1 MFRKVSSKISFPQ
14 MEQDILR
21 FWKECSIFEKSIKAR
36 QGKQRYVFYDG
47 PPTTNGTPGIHHVL
61 SRLAKDVIPRYKA
74 MKGYHVLR
82 KAGWDT
88 HGLPVELGVEN
99 SLGLTSKP
107 QIEAYGVA
115 QFNQRCRESVF
126 KYIGEWEA
134 MVERIGHWIDMK
146 HPYITLDN
154 GYIESCWWAIKQL
167 WDRDL
172 VYRGYKTT
180 PHCPR
185 CGTSLSSHEVAL
197 GYRDDAEDPS
207 VYIKF
212 KLCVSSFSKHD
223 SVLRSIL
230 GPSSLTGKPAYFL
243 AWTTTPWTLP
253 GNTALAVA
261 TEASYSVLEGDEDY
275 LILATQLIGQ
285 VKLEGYKEVGIISGE
300 DLLHLEYEPLFNPH
314 DFSVPCESL
323 PSFGAQEKRG
333 DLTYPII
340 GADFVSMEEGTGIVH
355 VAPAF
360 GEVDFAAGMDK
371 GLDFVQP
378 VDLEGKMTG
387 AYSFAGKF
395 VKDAD
400 PLVLDDLKSRG
411 LLFRSER
418 IVHTYPFCWRCD
430 SPLLYYVKRT
440 WYIRTTAV
448 KDRLISGNAE
458 VNWYPDYI
466 KYGRFGD
473 WLANNVDWAFSRER
487 YWGTPLNI
495 WHCISC
501 GHYEC
506 VGGIDELR
514 VKPNIRGL
522 NLSLDL
528 HRPYVDE
535 IVFSCPNC
543 GGDMWRIPEVIDCW
557 FDSGAMPFAQWHY
570 PFENRDEFEQNFP
583 ADFISEAIDQTR
595 GWFYSLHAVSTLLF
609 GQPCFRNVLC
619 LGHVVDAQ
627 GDKMSK
633 SKGNMI
639 DPWTVVN
646 DYGADALRWYM
657 LASAPGEN
665 THRFSTE
672 MVGETLRKNLLTLW
686 NTYSF
691 FVLYANIDQFTPQVS
706 ASLSFAELDN
716 WIISELNQLIAD
728 VTESMDGYNPTSAM
742 RHIEIFIDNLSN
754 WYVRRSRRRFWKS
767 ENDADKLAAHT
778 TLYQCLVTLS
788 QLLAP
793 LVPFIAEEIYQNL
806 VRSIDPT
813 AEESV
818 HLTDFP
824 VADETRINDEL
835 NNDMKLAMRISSLGR
850 AARAKAKI
858 KVRQPLAKALV
869 KVSQEKEK
877 SALQRLTPHI
887 LEEVNIKEL
896 GFVGYEF
903 PGDMPG
909 YAIANEEKYWV
920 AVNIELSPELVAE
933 GISREVVRR
942 LQTMRRAADFD
953 IADHIITYYEAE
965 EPIKRVMTDFAD
977 YIRQETL
984 SLELVDSFP
993 PEEAYAEKYHIS
1005 DADVLLAVVKASS

>member
-1 MFRKVSSKISFPQ
+1 M
-14 MEQDILR
+14 
-21 FWKECSIFEKSIKAR
+21 
-36 QGKQRYVFYDG
+36 
-47 PPTTNGTPGIHHVL
+47 N
-61 SRLAKDVIPRYKA
+61 
-74 MKGYHVLR
+74 
-82 KAGWDT
+82 
-88 HGLPVELGVEN
+88 
-99 SLGLTSKP
+99 
-107 QIEAYGVA
+107 
-115 QFNQRCRESVF
+115 
-126 KYIGEWEA
+126 
-134 MVERIGHWIDMK
+134 
-146 HPYITLDN
+146 
-154 GYIESCWWAIKQL
+154 
-167 WDRDL
+167 
-172 VYRGYKTT
+172 
-180 PHCPR
+180 
-185 CGTSLSSHEVAL
+185 
-197 GYRDDAEDPS
+197 
-207 VYIKF
+207 
-212 KLCVSSFSKHD
+212 
-223 SVLRSIL
+223 
-230 GPSSLTGKPAYFL
+230 
-243 AWTTTPWTLP
+243 
-253 GNTALAVA
+253 
-261 TEASYSVLEGDEDY
+261 
-275 LILATQLIGQ
+275 
-285 VKLEGYKEVGIISGE
+285 
-300 DLLHLEYEPLFNPH
+300 
-314 DFSVPCESL
+314 
-323 PSFGAQEKRG
+323 
-333 DLTYPII
+333 
-340 GADFVSMEEGTGIVH
+340 
-355 VAPAF
+355 
-360 GEVDFAAGMDK
+360 K

-387 AYSFAGKF
+387 SYSFAGKF

-411 LLFRSER
+411 LLFRSEK
-418 IVHTYPFCWRCD
+418 IVHTYPFCWRCE
-430 SPLLYYVKRT
+430 SPLLYYVKKT

-448 KDRLISGNAE
+448 KDRLVSGNAE

-495 WHCISC
+495 WHCSSC
-501 GHYEC
+501 DHYEC
-506 VGGIDELR
+506 VGGIDELKA
-514 VKPNIRGL
+514 KPNVRGL
-522 NLSLDL
+522 DLPLDL

-570 PFENRDEFEQNFP
+570 PFENKDKFEQNFP

-595 GWFYSLHAVSTLLF
+595 GWFYSLHAISTLLF

-619 LGHVVDAQ
+619 LGHVVDAK

-639 DPWTVVN
+639 DPWTVIN

-691 FVLYANIDQFTPQVS
+691 FVLYANIDQFTPQ
-706 ASLSFAELDN
+706 AAALLSFAELDN

-728 VTESMDGYNPTSAM
+728 VTKFMDGYDPTSAM
-742 RHIEIFIDNLSN
+742 RHIETFIDNLSN

-793 LVPFIAEEIYQNL
+793 LAPFIAEQIYQNL
-806 VRSIDPT
+806 VRSLDPT

-824 VADETRINDEL
+824 VADETKINDEL

-869 KVSQEKEK
+869 KVSQEREK

-887 LEEVNIKEL
+887 LDEVNIKEW

-909 YAIANEEKYWV
+909 YAIASEGEYSV

-984 SLELVDSFP
+984 SLELVDSPP
-993 PEEAYAEKYHIS
+993 PEKAYVEKYHIS
-1005 DADVLLAVVKASS
+1005 DADVLLAVAKASL

>member
-1 MFRKVSSKISFPQ
+1 MFHKVSSKISFPQ

-88 HGLPVELGVEN
+88 HGLPVELEVEN

-212 KLCVSSFSKHD
+212 KLCVSLFSKHD

-230 GPSSLTGKPAYFL
+230 GPSSLTKKPAYFL

-285 VKLEGYKEVGIISGE
+285 VRLEGYKEVGIISGE
-300 DLLHLEYEPLFNPH
+300 DLLHLEYEPLFNPY
-314 DFSVPCESL
+314 DFSVPRESL
-323 PSFGAQEKRG
+323 PSFGAQEKRE
-333 DLTYPII
+333 DLTYPVI

-418 IVHTYPFCWRCD
+418 IVHTYPFCWRCE

-514 VKPNIRGL
+514 VKPNVRGV
-522 NLSLDL
+522 NLPLDL

-570 PFENRDEFEQNFP
+570 PFENSDKFDQNFP

-619 LGHVVDAQ
+619 LGHVVDAK

-657 LASAPGEN
+657 LASAPSEN

-686 NTYSF
+686 NVYSF

-728 VTESMDGYNPTSAM
+728 VTKSMDGYNPTSAM
-742 RHIEIFIDNLSN
+742 RHIETFIDNLSN

-824 VADETRINDEL
+824 VADETKINDEL
-835 NNDMKLAMRISSLGR
+835 NNDIKLAMRISSLGR

-877 SALQRLTPHI
+877 SALQRLIPHI

-1005 DADVLLAVVKASS
+1005 DAEVLLAVVKASS